1 MRVCFADF
9 VLQRQAGSKDTGI
22 AHILQKSSF
31 EK

>member
-9 VLQRQAGSKDTGI
+9 ALQRQAGSREAGI